1 MRRQLPGAVLILSLA
16 LSSSPLLAAPAH
28 PAGPRS
34 ALAAE
39 RAPATAGLIPWIW
52 SQLVALWGAEGCIID
67 PNGARCA
74 ATTTVHS
81 APIVPL
87 EEGCIGDPNGCA
99 SQR

>member
-16 LSSSPLLAAPAH
+16 LASSPLLAAPAH

-34 ALAAE
+34 ALAAG
-39 RAPATAGLIPWIW
+39 RAPAPAGPVHWLW
-52 SQLVALWGAEGCIID
+52 SHLVALWGAAGCIGD

-74 ATTTVHS
+74 ASTTVHS